1 MYYENGSSIQKLR
14 ADLHQR
20 LIETV
25 FLLVG
30 SFFLILNIHCSPH
43 SNGFQGMLP
52 SDSSPKR
59 IRIRDKVGNT
69 PSRLLVDGKTFLESL
84 IFLFDGKQLSIEIVE
99 EEEDMSGEDS
109 SSVCLLIQ
117 RWVRSTWSLGEKFEV
132 YLSGKKEHCDEYFMF
147 CVYVC
152 VHVCM

>member
-1 MYYENGSSIQKLR
+1 
-14 ADLHQR
+14 
-20 LIETV
+20 
-25 FLLVG
+25 
-30 SFFLILNIHCSPH
+30 
-43 SNGFQGMLP
+43 MLP

-69 PSRLLVDGKTFLESL
+69 PSRILVDGKTFLESL
-84 IFLFDGKQLSIEIVE
+84 IFLFDGKQLSIEIVD

-147 CVYVC
+147 CVYMYVC